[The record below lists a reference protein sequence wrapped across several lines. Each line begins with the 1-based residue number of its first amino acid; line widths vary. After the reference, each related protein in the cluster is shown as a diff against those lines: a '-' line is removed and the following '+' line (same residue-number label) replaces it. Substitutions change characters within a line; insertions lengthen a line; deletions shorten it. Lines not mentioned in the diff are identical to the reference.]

1 MANPDVTFIVDSECK
16 GATVYTDR
24 VKVLTILRNLL
35 TNALKFTSQ
44 GSVRLHISMSGAT
57 IRFALHDTG
66 IGIAAEEQEAIFE
79 PYRKSRDGDETESE
93 GVGLG
98 LALSRRLARLLGGD
112 VRVRSDLGKGSEF
125 TLILRVAD
133 ALAQHEDESPARRY
147 LKPTIPFA
155 ASV

>member
-1 MANPDVTFIVDSECK
+1 
-16 GATVYTDR
+16 
-24 VKVLTILRNLL
+24 
-35 TNALKFTSQ
+35 
-44 GSVRLHISMSGAT
+44 MSGAT

-155 ASV
+155 ASL